1 MLYLYICIC
10 GIQYIS
16 TLDQTQNKTR
26 EKEEANEET
35 NEKKCRQQ
43 QIIENEIREV
53 QRWLK
58 QTSHIVLNVKMNKKK
73 KNIHKLHMTLVLCI

>member
-53 QRWLK
+53 QR
-58 QTSHIVLNVKMNKKK
+58 
-73 KNIHKLHMTLVLCI
+73 